1 MSSFTIVDWFV
12 MMVMLA
18 AIVIIGYR
26 SGRKNNTQED
36 YLLGGK
42 SLNSGM
48 VGLSLFATL
57 VSTLSYLSYT
67 GEMIKNGPLYLAGSF
82 AYPIAAWI
90 VGKYIIPRIL
100 KYNVTSGYEILGQS
114 LGKGSRTLG
123 VVFFISLR
131 FMWMCTIIF
140 ATVRVALIPILG
152 LSEAWTPVLCAGIIL
167 FTVFFTTIGGL
178 RAVVA
183 TDAMQSLIMF
193 LGAILTIVVILLK
206 MDDFSVLSR
215 PSLYSHW
222 SRLEWLPRMDVRLT
236 VANLFIMRLCWQI
249 CTAGS
254 DQMAIQRYLSVK
266 DCRAARRSFN
276 ISLISSAAIEVLL
289 AVVGLFI
296 MAYFALNGDLLPQGE
311 TLSSAADRLFPLF
324 IRIGLPAGVTGL
336 IAAALLAAAISSL
349 SSGLNS
355 VSSVIQEDI
364 LKKMR
369 CFEHRE
375 FTVRSIKLIS
385 ACLGLAVLGGSFLVG
400 YVQGNLFDVLV
411 KFVNLVTAPL
421 FVLFFHALFSKKA
434 TDHGAMAGGLVSLAV
449 AVAVAFFGIWGISQ
463 MWILFLSL
471 AVGIP
476 AGWLASCADR
486 RMKRRINDRP

>member
-1 MSSFTIVDWFV
+1 MSSFTIVDWIV
-12 MMVMLA
+12 MIMMLVA
-18 AIVIIGYR
+18 IIVICYR
-26 SGRKNNTQED
+26 SGRKNNTQDD

-42 SLNSGM
+42 SLDSGM

-67 GEMIKNGPLYLAGSF
+67 GEMIKNGPFYLAGSLS
-82 AYPIAAWI
+82 YPFAAWI

-100 KYNVTSGYEILGQS
+100 KYKVTSGYEILEQS

-123 VVFFISLR
+123 VIYFISLR

-152 LSEAWTPVLCAGIIL
+152 LSPAWTPVLCAAIIL

-183 TDAMQSLIMF
+183 TDAMQSIIMF

-206 MDDFSVLSR
+206 IDDFSVLSS
-215 PSLYSHW
+215 PAMYSDW
-222 SRLEWLPRMDVRLT
+222 GRLEWLPRMDVRLT
-236 VANLFIMRLCWQI
+236 LANFFVMRLCWQI

-266 DCRAARRSFN
+266 DSHAARRSFN
-276 ISLISSAAIEVLL
+276 VSLISSAAIEILL
-289 AVVGLFI
+289 AIVGLFI
-296 MAYFALNGDLLPQGE
+296 MAYFTINSNLLPQGE
-311 TLSSAADRLFPLF
+311 TISSAADSLFPLF
-324 IRIGLPAGVTGL
+324 IRMGLPAGITGL

-369 CFEHRE
+369 CFEGRE
-375 FTVRSIKLIS
+375 FTVKSIKLIS
-385 ACLGLAVLGGSFLVG
+385 IFLGVAVLGCSFLVG
-400 YVQGNLFDVLV
+400 YVQGNLFDVLIKV
-411 KFVNLVTAPL
+411 VNLVTAPL
-421 FVLFFHALFSKKA
+421 FVLFFHAMFSKKA
-434 TDHGAMAGGLVSLAV
+434 TDHGAVAGGLASMAM
-449 AVAVAFFGIWGISQ
+449 AVAVAFFGIFGISQ
-463 MWILFLSL
+463 MWILFTSL
-471 AVGIP
+471 CVGILV
-476 AGWLASCADR
+476 GWMASWVDR
-486 RMKRRINDRP
+486 QINKSFSV